1 VLSQIKLSRILDP
14 FAEFFLHLGLSPN
27 QITIIGFSVGLI
39 ASFIIAIGH
48 GLFGGALI
56 LLCGFFDALDG
67 AAARLSA
74 RVTPFGGI
82 LDSTADRIVDASLL
96 IGIGASGAVDWLF
109 IALAITLS
117 LLVSY
122 IRARSEATGIIKK
135 LDVGIAERAERMLI
149 LAFGLMV
156 GFIKEAVFLLI
167 LLSLITVIWRLIQA
181 KRLIEKK
188 EKKD

>member
-1 VLSQIKLSRILDP
+1 MLSQIKLSNIIEP
-14 FAEFFLHLGLSPN
+14 FAKFFLHLGLSPN
-27 QITIIGFSVGLI
+27 QITIIGFSLGLM
-39 ASFIIAIGH
+39 ASYIIAIEH
-48 GLFGGALI
+48 YSFGGFLI
-56 LLCGFFDALDG
+56 IICGFFDALDG

-82 LDSTADRIVDASLL
+82 LDSTMDRIVDASLL
-96 IGIGASGAVDWLF
+96 IGIGASGTVEWLY

-149 LAFGLMV
+149 LAAGLIA

-181 KRLIEKK
+181 KRLIEKSN
-188 EKKD
+188 